1 MVELAESYENMHSK
15 KWFRNHLK
23 EKYNN
28 TVFFAEVNGKADVA
42 CFEDTTSSIVN
53 DPRFQHRQEKGEHE
67 TRYIVRTA
75 AEIIAPELQSLTYS
89 TDAYQQTRRSAT

>member
-1 MVELAESYENMHSK
+1 MSELHQKMVELAESYENM
-15 KWFRNHLK
+15 HLK

-53 DPRFQHRQEKGEHE
+53 DP
-67 TRYIVRTA
+67 
-75 AEIIAPELQSLTYS
+75 
-89 TDAYQQTRRSAT
+89 

>member
-1 MVELAESYENMHSK
+1 MSELHQKMVELAESYENMHSK

-53 DPRFQHRQEKGEHE
+53 DP
-67 TRYIVRTA
+67 
-75 AEIIAPELQSLTYS
+75 
-89 TDAYQQTRRSAT
+89 

>member
-53 DPRFQHRQEKGEHE
+53 DP
-67 TRYIVRTA
+67 
-75 AEIIAPELQSLTYS
+75 
-89 TDAYQQTRRSAT
+89 